1 MPLEQFE
8 HFGQAVT
15 FAVVYA
21 ALHAAH
27 HVADHWIQTHHQ
39 AVNKGRPG
47 WPGRLH
53 CATHV
58 ASYLVTCFLFIA
70 VAALVL
76 GLDLDLVGPGM
87 GLGMAVNGLTHY
99 IADRRTPLLWMAR
112 RTGHGEF
119 IDQCGPEAAY
129 KLDQSWHTAWLFVSA
144 LIIAAL

>member
-1 MPLEQFE
+1 MSLTA
-8 HFGQAVT
+8 AVT

-27 HVADHWIQTHHQ
+27 QVGDHWVQLHGQ

-47 WPGRLH
+47 WTGRFH
-53 CATHV
+53 CAAHV

-99 IADRRTPLLWMAR
+99 IADRRTPLMWMAR

-119 IDQCGPEAAY
+119 IDTCGPEAAY
-129 KLDQSWHTAWLFVSA
+129 KLDQSWHTAWLFASA